1 MITVEE
7 AIKLI
12 DSESRDFGTVS
23 VPLDQS
29 IGRILREPVY
39 ADRDFPPYDRVAM
52 DGIAIRYKDYTSGIR
67 KFTIAGMAAA
77 GEPQKQNNTTGQC
90 LEVMTG
96 STMPLGLDTVVPY
109 EWIQIIENQAII
121 QKEEVGFLQNIHFKG
136 TDRSKGDLIL
146 HSGITVSPV
155 DVGVCATV
163 GKNILSVSRLPKI
176 VVISSGDELVDID
189 QTPLAHQ
196 IRKSNV
202 YQIKTALNH
211 FKAEVGTEH
220 LQDNLQECIIKM
232 DELVKNFE
240 ILIISGGV
248 SKGKFDFI
256 PQALESNGV
265 EKLFHSIS
273 QRPGKPFWFGKHP
286 LGALVFA
293 FPGNP
298 VSSFLCMQ
306 KYFIPWLEN
315 CLKKKRTFQPYAR
328 LTENVKFTR
337 NLTYFL
343 EVKLECTSTG
353 EMLAKPVKGS
363 GSGDLANL
371 ADADAFIELP
381 KGQDLYQKDTA
392 YPLIP
397 YRNIF

>member
-1 MITVEE
+1 MISIEQ
-7 AIKLI
+7 AIKI
-12 DSESRDFGTVS
+12 IASESRDFGIVS
-23 VPLDQS
+23 IPLDQS
-29 IGRILREPVY
+29 AGRILRDPVY

-52 DGIAIRYKDYTSGIR
+52 DGIAIRFKDYHHGIR

-77 GEPQKQNNTTGQC
+77 GEPQKQNDTPGQC

-109 EWIQIIENQAII
+109 EWIHIIGNEAII
-121 QKEEVGFLQNIHFKG
+121 QKEEVNFLQNIHLKG

-146 HSGITVSPV
+146 NPGIVISPV

-163 GKNILSVSRLPKI
+163 GMKSLSVSRLPKT

-189 QTPLAHQ
+189 CDPLPHQ

-202 YQIKTALNH
+202 YQIKTALQH
-211 FKAEVGTEH
+211 YKAEVSTEH
-220 LQDNLQECIIKM
+220 LADNLKECIMKM
-232 DELVKNFE
+232 DEFISNFE
-240 ILIISGGV
+240 ILIISGGI

-256 PQALESNGV
+256 PQALETIGV
-265 EKLFHSIS
+265 EKLFHSVS

-286 LGALVFA
+286 SGTIVFA

-315 CLKKKRTFQPYAR
+315 GLKKDCTFQPYAK
-328 LTENVKFTR
+328 LTEDVKFTR
-337 NLTYFL
+337 DLTYFL
-343 EVKLECTSTG
+343 EVKLECSTSG
-353 EMLAKPVKGS
+353 ELLARPFKGS

-381 KGQDLYQKDTA
+381 KGQDLYKKETA
-392 YPLIP
+392 YPVIP
-397 YRNIF
+397 YRYLF